1 MYEIIKLWNVWID
14 NIIIFVL
21 NDLKKKNNNRCDWLN
36 KNP

>member
-21 NDLKKKNNNRCDWLN
+21 NNLKKNSNRCDWLN